1 MYYIH
6 AEAIST
12 KPPTVMAI
20 PAQHLRDITSAQAY
34 RGLAV
39 NGTDSKSD
47 RMWLLCV
54 DPPVS
59 PNRKL
64 RITKLQ
70 HDEFT
75 TFPYPFNRQETAA
88 ACSGVFCRRWSRR
101 RARKSGHHVAY
112 LNPMRAAPHL
122 TRLGALYT
130 QKQGQHRTFRVSW
143 PSSAVLSACC

>member
-1 MYYIH
+1 
-6 AEAIST
+6 
-12 KPPTVMAI
+12 MAI
-20 PAQHLRDITSAQAY
+20 LAQHLRDITSAQAY
-34 RGLAV
+34 EGLAV

-70 HDEFT
+70 HDECT
-75 TFPYPFNRQETAA
+75 TLPYPLDRQETAA
-88 ACSGVFCRRWSRR
+88 TCSGVFCRRWFRG

-112 LNPMRAAPHL
+112 LNPHAC
-122 TRLGALYT
+122 
-130 QKQGQHRTFRVSW
+130 
-143 PSSAVLSACC
+143 SSPLNQIGCIVYAKTGTT